1 MALPVDPFLYVALGL
16 GFVGGRLL
24 TVPRRWL
31 DALLVATVLILIAL
45 LGVSLGS
52 LPIAQLLGVIPVALA
67 VTAVVLG
74 VTVAVVW
81 LLRSREATGSGPS
94 ATGPT
99 RPWIGL
105 VFLADVVAGILLG
118 HVVKLPVGTD
128 LRYSLYVL
136 LALVGWGLVI
146 STAQLRRLWVPLTAA
161 ILGAVA
167 GGVFL
172 GLVYTTFPIGFASTF
187 GFGFYTLSGALVDA
201 RAGATLGFLA
211 FLTNFLRE
219 NVTMLLS
226 PTLGP
231 RVHGEGLTA
240 MGGATSMDTTLYFV
254 TRFGDPEAAT
264 LALTSGLI
272 LTVMATLLLPLLLAL
287 PGG

>member
-1 MALPVDPFLYVALGL
+1 MAVPIDPFLYVALGI
-16 GFVGGRLL
+16 GFVGGRVLPL
-24 TVPRRWL
+24 PGRWL
-31 DALLVATVLILIAL
+31 NDMMLATVLVLIAL
-45 LGVSLGS
+45 LGISLGS
-52 LPIAQLLGVIPVALA
+52 LPAGQVLGVIPIALA
-67 VTAVVLG
+67 VTAIVLAVTIG
-74 VTVAVVW
+74 VAW
-81 LLRSREATGSGPS
+81 LLRSPERSVAGPMNSGS
-94 ATGPT
+94 T
-99 RPWIGL
+99 RPWIGI
-105 VFLADVVAGILLG
+105 VFLADVVLGFLLG
-118 HVVKLPVGTD
+118 HFLSLPVGTD
-128 LRYSLYVL
+128 LRYSLYAL
-136 LALVGWGLVI
+136 LLLVGWGLVI
-146 STAQLRRLWVPLTAA
+146 STAQLRRLWVPLTSA
-161 ILGAVA
+161 ILGAVS

-172 GLVYTTFPIGFASTF
+172 GFVYTTYPIGFASTF

-219 NVTMLLS
+219 NVTILLS

-231 RVHGEGLTA
+231 RIHGEGLTA

-272 LTVMATLLLPLLLAL
+272 LTVVATVLLPLLLAL